1 MSMQLKR
8 YFSKHKSTYST
19 CFPTTVII
27 DTWNAS
33 DDIKVD
39 FGLGVST
46 TFECANFSNVPFRT
60 RLEWALDDANE
71 EFCRPE
77 RADWTWIL
85 KPSVTNKGANSK
97 YMY

>member
-1 MSMQLKR
+1 MQLKR
-8 YFSKHKSTYST
+8 YFSKHKSPYST
-19 CFPTTVII
+19 CFPYTVII

-33 DDIKVD
+33 DDVKVD

-46 TFECANFSNVPFRT
+46 SFESANFSNVPFRT

-97 YMY
+97 CLFV